1 MHTRFSRTR
10 YLAGSFALWICLYV
24 GMFHLFLRSVIVLLE
39 NPTFWLISVSLRPF
53 SIMERISFNTGSLI
67 FMRSPHVPKRQ
78 GRIQQPCADPLQAG
92 GIAAVVDDVYNKA
105 PQCADD
111 HENREEHFQ
120 NIHCQPSKSIL
131 HPHTGHHFQCGLPNV
146 LHSEQ
151 SHAF

>member
-67 FMRSPHVPKRQ
+67 FMSHPMFLIVRAVYSSP
-78 GRIQQPCADPLQAG
+78 
-92 GIAAVVDDVYNKA
+92 A
-105 PQCADD
+105 P
-111 HENREEHFQ
+111 
-120 NIHCQPSKSIL
+120 IHCKL
-131 HPHTGHHFQCGLPNV
+131 V
-146 LHSEQ
+146 
-151 SHAF
+151 A